1 MALRYQGTEPKVIVY
16 NGNSNV
22 EEVCIKNGA
31 NATPVYVWGKPFNC
45 TCTVTVGSG
54 AAGVDTTLSRLSS
67 PYEGASEGNY
77 VVTRKNGTSN
87 TITVH
92 KGDRVQISFMT
103 DDTACEIVSA
113 NVYNKG
119 KAVTTEIDAYMAY
132 SDTFS
137 VNGDVVCSVTTKKNE
152 TWHTVWTGN
161 KLLASQS
168 STTLRGLPLPS
179 GKLRIYIK
187 VTPHYWEQAEGYA
200 EEGSLPKEYKGY
212 YSDDASRFYSWECYQ
227 IDGVAASASDTYDG
241 SITVYMRK
249 GAGADTQGS
258 NISYDRIYMT
268 KIECQGSW

>member
-1 MALRYQGTEPKVIVY
+1 MPFYAGNTRVNLNSASSLYQPAD
-16 NGNSNV
+16 S
-22 EEVCIKNGA
+22 
-31 NATPVYVWGKPFNC
+31 
-45 TCTVTVGSG
+45 SG
-54 AAGVDTTLSRLSS
+54 AACNLGSVSGGTAT
-67 PYEGASEGNY
+67 PFYA
-77 VVTRKNGTSN
+77 NGT
-87 TITVH
+87 
-92 KGDRVQISFMT
+92 QIYIKPAGS
-103 DDTACEIVSA
+103 
-113 NVYNKG
+113 
-119 KAVTTEIDAYMAY
+119 
-132 SDTFS
+132 
-137 VNGDVVCSVTTKKNE
+137 
-152 TWHTVWTGN
+152 WHTVWTGN

-187 VTPHYWEQAEGYA
+187 VTPNYWEQAEGYA